1 MSVKKIQLKPKSAHF
16 FWWILTGVLL
26 IPMFG
31 LGIYIIYRQLQKQ
44 SSISYIIT
52 DDTIIAIANGY
63 TKSID
68 LFQLSDIQVSQRW
81 IDKRFNTG
89 TIHLQSEAVSIE
101 MIGIENP
108 EKISEIISMAA
119 ESARLRLEKRSNQK
133 NEMIDTHPGSL
144 DKLDYLTGLWQQGLL
159 SDQDYKEEKKHFE
172 S

>member
-1 MSVKKIQLKPKSAHF
+1 MSVKKIQLKPKSAHY

-52 DDTIIAIANGY
+52 DDTITAIANGY
-63 TKSID
+63 TKSLELI
-68 LFQLSDIQVSQRW
+68 QLTDIQVSQRW

-133 NEMIDTHPGSL
+133 NEMIDTPPGSL

-159 SDQDYKEEKKHFE
+159 SDHDYKEEKKHFE